1 MGSKVRLAFLWHMH
15 QPLYREPDSGEF
27 LLHWV
32 RLHATRAY
40 YDMAWM
46 LERHPGIRCTVNFTP
61 VLMEQL
67 ETYAR
72 GEARDRFLDVSKKRA
87 QDLLPEERQAILRSF
102 FMVDWETAVKP
113 LPRYWELLQKR
124 GRDVRY
130 LDLPRVAK
138 DFSVAEFADLQ
149 VLFNLAWFG
158 FGAVEDDDG
167 LRALV
172 KKGRAYTEGDL
183 RYVLEV
189 QGRIVG
195 EIAPRWR
202 ALAERGQVELS
213 TTPYYHPIL
222 PLVCD
227 TDSARRALPGVAL
240 PPRFA
245 WPQDARWHVREALAS
260 HARHFG
266 RPAVGMW
273 PAEGSVSPEALE
285 ILATEGVRWAAT
297 DEGVLLHSL
306 PPETQRLRALY
317 RPWRVNAGGGGEI
330 AMLFRDRGLSDLIGF
345 SYARTSASDAAADF
359 TSHLEAI
366 GDAWEDDGQAGPATV
381 GVFLDGENPWEHFQG
396 SGRDFL
402 SALYERLDASQDL
415 QTVTLAEATVDAQG
429 PAISRIHSGSWIES
443 SYRIWMGHEEDRR
456 AWTALG
462 RAREALARA
471 EASPPEGLAPSAI
484 AVAHR
489 HLYAAEGSDWYWWYG
504 DDFHTE
510 LALEFDGLFRS
521 LVVSAC
527 QAIGAPLPIE
537 ALEPIK
543 RVGAPAA
550 GDAKPLREPTF
561 LITPTIDGRETTYFE
576 WQGGGLYRP
585 GQSRGAMF
593 GGAQAFQALR
603 YGFDLLNLYLRLD
616 PAEAPQRTGEMCSAL
631 RVEAVAANVQAQV
644 EFEVCPDGAE
654 RPGHRAG
661 ADLGRSAFARVVEVA
676 IPFAGLGLARGDR
689 MALAIHVLR
698 GDVELERLPRF
709 GYVTLTVP
717 DEDFERIHWRV

>member
-1 MGSKVRLAFLWHMH
+1 MGLSVRLAFLWHMH
-15 QPLYREPDSGEF
+15 QPLYRAPGTGEF
-27 LLHWV
+27 LLPWV

-46 LERHPGIRCTVNFTP
+46 LERHPEIRCTVNFTP

-67 ETYAR
+67 EIYAR
-72 GEARDRFLDVSKKRA
+72 GEARDHFLEVSGKRA

-130 LDLPRVAK
+130 LDLARVARE
-138 DFSVAEFADLQ
+138 FSDAEIADLQ

-158 FGAVEDDDG
+158 FGAMEDDDG
-167 LRALV
+167 LLALA
-172 KKGRAYTEGDL
+172 KKGRSYTEGDI
-183 RYVLEV
+183 RYVLEA
-189 QGRIVG
+189 QRRIVG
-195 EIAPRWR
+195 EIVPRWR

-240 PPRFA
+240 PPRYS
-245 WPQDARWHVREALAS
+245 WPQDARWHVREALVS

-266 RPAVGMW
+266 KPAVGMW
-273 PAEGSVSPEALE
+273 PAEGSVSPEAVE

-306 PPETQRLRALY
+306 PPDTQRLRALY
-317 RPWRVNAGGGGEI
+317 RPWRVSAGGGGEL

-345 SYARTSASDAAADF
+345 SYARTAAGDAAADF
-359 TSHLEAI
+359 ISHLEAI
-366 GDAWEDDGQAGPATV
+366 GGAWRDDGQSGPATV

-402 SALYERLDASQDL
+402 EALYRRLETSSDVR
-415 QTVTLAEATVDAQG
+415 TVTLTEATADAQG
-429 PAISRIHSGSWIES
+429 PVIPRIHSGSWIES
-443 SYRIWMGHEEDRR
+443 SFRIWMGHEEDRR

-471 EASPPEGLAPSAI
+471 EAAPPEGVAPSAI
-484 AVAHR
+484 ALAR
-489 HLYAAEGSDWYWWYG
+489 QHLYAAEGSDWYWWYG

-510 LALEFDGLFRS
+510 LAAEFDGLFRS

-543 RVGAPAA
+543 RVGVSPAE
-550 GDAKPLREPTF
+550 AKPLREPTF

-585 GQSRGAMF
+585 GQTRGAMF
-593 GGAQAFQALR
+593 GGVQAFQALR
-603 YGFDLLNLYLRLD
+603 YGFDLQNLYVRLD
-616 PAEAPQRTGEMCSAL
+616 PAEAPQRTGEVCSTV
-631 RVEAVAANVQAQV
+631 RVEVVAANMQSQAD
-644 EFEVCPDGAE
+644 FESCPDGVE
-654 RPGHRAG
+654 RRGRRAG
-661 ADLGRSAFARVVEVA
+661 ADLGRSAFARVLEVA
-676 IPFAGLGLARGDR
+676 IPFAELGLVRGDR
-689 MALAIHVLR
+689 LAFAIHALR
-698 GDVELERLPRF
+698 GDVEVERFPRF

>member
-1 MGSKVRLAFLWHMH
+1 MAKVRLAFLWHMH
-15 QPLYREPDSGEF
+15 QPLYREPDTGEF
-27 LLHWV
+27 LLPWV

-46 LERHPGIRCTVNFTP
+46 LERHPGISCTVNFTP

-72 GEARDRFLDVSKKRA
+72 GEARDRFLEVSRKRA
-87 QDLLPEERQAILRSF
+87 GDLLPEERQAVLRSF
-102 FMVDWETAVKP
+102 FMIDWETAVKP

-124 GRDVRY
+124 GLDVRY
-130 LDLPRVAK
+130 LDLARVANE
-138 DFSVAEFADLQ
+138 FSDAEIGDLQ

-172 KKGRAYTEGDL
+172 KKGRSFTEGDL
-183 RYVLEV
+183 GYVLEA
-189 QGRIVG
+189 QHRIVG

-202 ALAERGQVELS
+202 MLAERGQVELS

-227 TDSARRALPGVAL
+227 TDSARRALPGAAL
-240 PPRFA
+240 PPRFS
-245 WPQDARWHVREALAS
+245 WPEDARWHVREALAS

-273 PAEGSVSPEALE
+273 PAEGSVSPEALD
-285 ILATEGVRWAAT
+285 ILASEGVRWAAT

-306 PPETQRLRALY
+306 PPETRRLRALY
-317 RPWRVNAGGGGEI
+317 RPWRVHAGAGEL

-345 SYARTSASDAAADF
+345 SYARTSAADAAVDF
-359 TSHLEAI
+359 VSHLEAI
-366 GDAWEDDGQAGPATV
+366 GDAWEGDGQGGPATV

-396 SGRDFL
+396 SGRDFMEM
-402 SALYERLDASQDL
+402 LYRRLEASPDV
-415 QTVTLAEATVDAQG
+415 QTVTMDAATGGASG
-429 PAISRIHSGSWIES
+429 PTIPRIHSGSWIEAS
-443 SYRIWMGHEEDRR
+443 FRIWMGHEEDRR

-462 RAREALARA
+462 RARDALARV
-471 EASPPEGLAPSAI
+471 EAAPPPDLAKDAI
-484 AVAHR
+484 ALAKR
-489 HLYAAEGSDWYWWYG
+489 HLHAAEGSDWYWWYG
-504 DDFHTE
+504 DDFQTE

-527 QAIGAPLPIE
+527 RLIGAPLPIE

-543 RVGAPAA
+543 RTGTPGA
-550 GDAKPLREPTF
+550 GEAKPLREPTF
-561 LITPTIDGRETTYFE
+561 LITPTIDGRDTTYFE

-585 GQSRGAMF
+585 GQGRGAMF
-593 GGAQAFQALR
+593 GGALAFQALR
-603 YGFDLLNLYLRLD
+603 YGFDLQRLYLRLD
-616 PAEAPQRTGEMCSAL
+616 PAEAPQRTGELCSTV
-631 RVEAVAANVQAQV
+631 RVEVVAANLQAQV
-644 EFEVCPDGAE
+644 DFEVRPDGAE
-654 RPGHRAG
+654 RPGRRAG
-661 ADLGRSAFARVVEVA
+661 ADTGRSAFARVLEMA

-689 MALAIHVLR
+689 LALALHVLR
-698 GDVELERLPRF
+698 GDVEMERLPRF
-709 GYVTLTVP
+709 GYVALSVP

>member
-1 MGSKVRLAFLWHMH
+1 MGSRARLAFLWHMH
-15 QPLYREPDSGEF
+15 QPLYRAPDTGEF
-27 LLHWV
+27 LLPWV

-40 YDMAWM
+40 YDMGWM
-46 LERHPGIRCTVNFTP
+46 LERHPEIRCTVNFTP

-67 ETYAR
+67 EVYAR
-72 GEARDRFLDVSKKRA
+72 GEARDHFLEVSGRRA
-87 QDLLPEERQAILRSF
+87 RDLLPEERQAILRSF

-113 LPRYWELLQKR
+113 LPRYWDLLQKR

-130 LDLPRVAK
+130 LDLERVAK
-138 DFSVAEFADLQ
+138 GFSDDEIADLQ

-158 FGAVEDDDG
+158 FGAVEDDEG
-167 LRALV
+167 LRELV
-172 KKGRAYTEGDL
+172 KKGRAYSEEDL
-183 RYVLEV
+183 QYVLEV
-189 QGRIVG
+189 QQRIVR
-195 EIAPRWR
+195 EIVPRWR

-240 PPRFA
+240 PPRYS
-245 WPQDARWHVREALAS
+245 WPQDARWHVREALAA

-285 ILATEGVRWAAT
+285 ILAGEGVRWAAT

-306 PPETQRLRALY
+306 APETQRLRALY

-345 SYARTSASDAAADF
+345 SYARTPAADAAADF
-359 TSHLEAI
+359 ISHLEAI
-366 GDAWEDDGQAGPATV
+366 GGAWGDERQSGPATV
-381 GVFLDGENPWEHFQG
+381 GVFLDGENPWEHFPR

-402 SALYERLDASQDL
+402 EALYRRLETSQDVR
-415 QTVTLAEATVDAQG
+415 TATMTEATADAPG
-429 PAISRIHSGSWIES
+429 PSIPRIHSGSWIES
-443 SYRIWMGHEEDRR
+443 SFRIWMGHEEDRR

-471 EASPPEGLAPSAI
+471 VAAPEGIAPSAI
-484 AVAHR
+484 AAAHR

-510 LALEFDGLFRS
+510 LAAEFDGLFRS

-543 RVGAPAA
+543 RLGAPQAES
-550 GDAKPLREPTF
+550 KPSREPTF

-585 GQSRGAMF
+585 GQTRGAMF
-593 GGAQAFQALR
+593 GGAQAFHALR
-603 YGFDLLNLYLRLD
+603 YGFDLQHLYLRLD
-616 PAEAPQRTGEMCSAL
+616 PVEVPQRTAELCSTV
-631 RVEAVAANVQAQV
+631 RVEAVAADLQAQV
-644 EFEVCPDGAE
+644 DFEVCPDGAE
-654 RPGHRAG
+654 RRGRRAG
-661 ADLGRSAFARVVEVA
+661 AELGRGAFARIVELA
-676 IPFAGLGLARGDR
+676 IPFAELKLARGDR
-689 MALAIHVLR
+689 LALAVHVLR
-698 GDVELERLPRF
+698 GDVELERFPRF
-709 GYVTLTVP
+709 GYLTLTVP

>member
-1 MGSKVRLAFLWHMH
+1 MAKVRLAFLWHMH
-15 QPLYREPDSGEF
+15 QPLYREPDTGEF
-27 LLHWV
+27 LMPWV

-46 LERHPGIRCTVNFTP
+46 LERHPNVRCTVNFTP

-72 GEARDRFLDVSKKRA
+72 GEARDRFLEVSRKRA
-87 QDLLPEERQAILRSF
+87 RDLLPEERQAILRSF
-102 FMVDWETAVKP
+102 FMIDWETAVKP

-124 GRDVRY
+124 GLDVRH
-130 LDLPRVAK
+130 LDLARVAN
-138 DFSVAEFADLQ
+138 EFADGDIADLQ

-158 FGAVEDDDG
+158 FGAVEDDEG
-167 LRALV
+167 LRALA
-172 KKGRAYTEGDL
+172 KKGRSFTEGDL
-183 RYVLEV
+183 RYVLDAQRRV
-189 QGRIVG
+189 VG

-227 TDSARRALPGVAL
+227 TDSARRALPGLAL
-240 PPRFA
+240 PPRFS
-245 WPQDARWHVREALAS
+245 WPDDARWHVREALVS

-266 RPAVGMW
+266 RPALGMW

-285 ILATEGVRWAAT
+285 ILAAEGVRWAAT

-306 PPETQRLRALY
+306 TPGTTRLRALY
-317 RPWRVNAGGGGEI
+317 RPWRVQAGAGEI

-345 SYARTSASDAAADF
+345 SYARTAASDAAADF
-359 TSHLEAI
+359 VSHLGAI
-366 GDAWEDDGQAGPATV
+366 GEAWEDDGQSGPATV
-381 GVFLDGENPWEHFQG
+381 GVFLDGENPWEHFRG
-396 SGRDFL
+396 SGRDFMEM
-402 SALYERLDASQDL
+402 LYRRLDASPEVE
-415 QTVTLAEATVDAQG
+415 TVTMADGTSGAPG
-429 PAISRIHSGSWIES
+429 PSLPRIHSGSWIEA
-443 SYRIWMGHEEDRR
+443 SYRIWMGHDEDRR

-471 EASPPEGLAPSAI
+471 EASPPPGIAQDAI
-484 AVAHR
+484 ALAHR
-489 HLYAAEGSDWYWWYG
+489 HLLAAEGSDWYWWYG

-510 LALEFDGLFRS
+510 LALEFDGLFRA

-527 QAIGAPLPIE
+527 HLIGAPLPIE

-543 RVGAPAA
+543 RVAAPGA
-550 GDAKPLREPTF
+550 GEAKPLREPTF

-585 GQSRGAMF
+585 GQVRGAMF
-593 GGAQAFQALR
+593 GGALAFQALR
-603 YGFDLLNLYLRLD
+603 YGFDLQNLYLRLD
-616 PAEAPQRTGEMCSAL
+616 PAEGPQRAGEVCSTA
-631 RVEAVAANVQAQV
+631 RVEVVAADLHAQV
-644 EFEVCPDGAE
+644 DFEVCPDGAG
-654 RPGHRAG
+654 RPGRRAG
-661 ADLGRSAFARVVEVA
+661 ADTGQSAFARVLEMA
-676 IPFAGLGLARGDR
+676 IPFASLGLAHGDR
-689 MALAIHVLR
+689 LALAVHVLR
-698 GDVELERLPRF
+698 GDVEVERLPRF
-709 GYVTLTVP
+709 GYVALSVP